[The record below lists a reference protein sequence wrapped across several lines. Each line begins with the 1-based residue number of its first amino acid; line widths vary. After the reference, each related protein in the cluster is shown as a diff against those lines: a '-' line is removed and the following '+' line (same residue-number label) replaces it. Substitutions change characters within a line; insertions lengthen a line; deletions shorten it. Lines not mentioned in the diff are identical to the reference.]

1 MEPMQILARSS
12 IPRVLRRPKV
22 APVRRLSPSLSTSLL
37 CSALPRSRWWRPAPA
52 RRHASLMAAPNP
64 IVRHEFPVFSYGSR
78 NMASRSRAKGQVLG
92 KPGRCLLIPSAKD
105 TMVPPRE
112 HFAVPSAKEVMVAPD
127 ENCVRKSTACY
138 GSDHPASGE
147 DERRARMDIISGQEV
162 ASRTTVERT
171 DGKHLSDDETHPNWS
186 TARSCYA
193 SYYIDD
199 DVAPMFTLPN
209 SCHRDGSIY
218 RGKDRW
224 KTDYCVADR
233 SERLASRQWR
243 YQFPPKIAKDCVEA
257 MVENTRFEAMA
268 LSVPTADCYIR
279 NGFCMLHTPKA
290 MLQIFSLKLA
300 KIPVN
305 GPVELYGYIATRD
318 GLDPLLNYV
327 VKFSRDDPIIME
339 QGSLIS
345 LAGPK
350 RGIEMYNTVLIE
362 YDMRIKTGKDE
373 KDDLRL
379 IDGVSLISNAGFSRK
394 VFTNRISGNCGAVDI
409 GVSRIDCAVEATV
422 EVFISKV
429 QSSFSLCLG
438 CFTGGFKDEIR
449 LFDGIIGEPRGLK
462 RSVVAVM
469 TRSSLDLKFKIGSGS
484 HGCTEHCCSFKAN
497 NHGCVVQPVKTK
509 FASVSVKV
517 TWSTLPFTLAGLNLA

>member
-1 MEPMQILARSS
+1 MEPMRILARSS
-12 IPRVLRRPKV
+12 ILRVLRRPKV
-22 APVRRLSPSLSTSLL
+22 APVRRLSPSVRDLSPLL
-37 CSALPRSRWWRPAPA
+37 RLALAGGGRRLRDDMLRS
-52 RRHASLMAAPNP
+52 
-64 IVRHEFPVFSYGSR
+64 FSYGSR
-78 NMASRSRAKGQVLG
+78 NMASSSGATSEVLG
-92 KPGRCLLIPSAKD
+92 KPDRRLLTPSAKDTIVPPDEHFAIPSAKD
-105 TMVPPRE
+105 IIVPPDEDGGHGRDE
-112 HFAVPSAKEVMVAPD
+112 PHASIVEPWTETVAQIRLGEQMGGD
-127 ENCVRKSTACY
+127 
-138 GSDHPASGE
+138 E
-147 DERRARMDIISGQEV
+147 DERRARVDIISGKEV

-171 DGKHLSDDETHPNWS
+171 DGKQLNHNETPTNWDAA
-186 TARSCYA
+186 TSCYP
-193 SYYIDD
+193 SHYIND
-199 DVAPMFTLPN
+199 DVDPLFTLPN
-209 SCHRDGSIY
+209 SYHRDGSIY

-224 KTDYCVADR
+224 KTDYCIADR
-233 SERLASRQWR
+233 NE
-243 YQFPPKIAKDCVEA
+243 
-257 MVENTRFEAMA
+257 TRFEAMA

-345 LAGPK
+345 MAGPK

-362 YDMRIKTGKDE
+362 YDMRIKTGKHE
-373 KDDLRL
+373 KDDLCI

-394 VFTNRISGNCGAVDI
+394 VFTNRINGNCGAVDI

-497 NHGCVVQPVKTK
+497 NHGCVVQHVNTK
-509 FASVSVKV
+509 FASVFVKV